1 MDFKTFSN
9 NYTPP
14 KNEPKPSAEQ
24 TTQDYEQTINKYKDL
39 SQQELMT
46 ELLRQ
51 TQAMKSQGRWD
62 EQNMQKMTDTLMP
75 YLNNEQKNMLH
86 NIYYCLAQ
94 IIFCLK
100 CPLC

>member
-14 KNEPKPSAEQ
+14 KNKPKQNTDQ

-51 TQAMKSQGRWD
+51 TQTMKSQGKWD

-75 YLNNEQKNMLH
+75 YLNDEQKNMLH
-86 NIYYCLAQ
+86 NIMDTLN
-94 IIFCLK
+94 K
-100 CPLC
+100 K

>member
-14 KNEPKPSAEQ
+14 KNEPKQNTDQ

-51 TQAMKSQGRWD
+51 TQAMKSQGKWD
-62 EQNMQKMTDTLMP
+62 EHNMQKMTDTLMP
-75 YLNNEQKNMLH
+75 YLNDEQKNMLH
-86 NIYYCLAQ
+86 NIMDTLN
-94 IIFCLK
+94 K
-100 CPLC
+100 K

>member
-14 KNEPKPSAEQ
+14 KNEPKPSVEQ

-51 TQAMKSQGRWD
+51 TQAMKSQGKWD
-62 EQNMQKMTDTLMP
+62 EQNMQKMTNTLMP

-86 NIYYCLAQ
+86 NIMDTLN
-94 IIFCLK
+94 K
-100 CPLC
+100 K